1 MRINRQAFYA
11 FRLLFFFFASLVVAG
26 FIYAVLTF
34 VDTSKGTDASVQ
46 ANAERLKASAQVYY
60 SRLQF
65 YDGVCGDI
73 DPPRNFSCAESTS
86 AYAISGRLSNGKHY
100 CVDSSGFDGVVPW
113 PVRDTPSCRGQN

>member
-11 FRLLFFFFASLVVAG
+11 FRLLFFFLASLLVAG
-26 FIYAVLTF
+26 FIYTILTF
-34 VDTSKGTDASVQ
+34 VDTSKGTDANVK

-65 YDGVCGDI
+65 YDGVCKDI
-73 DPPRNFSCAESTS
+73 GVPRNFSCAESAK
-86 AYAISGRLSNGKHY
+86 AYALSGRLSDGKHY

-113 PVRDTPSCRGQN
+113 PVRDMPSCRGQQ